1 MKNKIVNIIYNI
13 SLGTF
18 MLSYVFLSFFSY
30 IKTAEAQGGFSIGG
44 RITTVITE
52 VCTLGV
58 PNTPCTC
65 TCASNQCATMTPY
78 GGTSMPIICM
88 PNGMQTTSIP
98 VTPAASGAQILGL
111 FSTLSP
117 IAMPLGIVGT
127 SL

>member
-1 MKNKIVNIIYNI
+1 MKNKIVNIIHNI
-13 SLGTF
+13 SLGIF
-18 MLSYVFLSFFSY
+18 ILSYMFLSFFSY
-30 IKTAEAQGGFSIGG
+30 IKTAEAQGGFNIGG
-44 RITTVITE
+44 RITMVMTENAVVPFITA
-52 VCTLGV
+52 CLA
-58 PNTPCTC
+58 P
-65 TCASNQCATMTPY
+65 CASNQCVTMTPY

-88 PNGMQTTSIP
+88 PTGMQTTSIP